1 MKQRQKSI
9 LFNISK
15 RIYKQH
21 FILTVFLLR
30 FYINS
35 VIFTCPQVTGG
46 TCLCPVH
53 GSPQPGN
60 SREDEVSLLPVC
72 YTGHKRGQVCFVVF
86 FFNLF
91 HCCVC
96 FHLTSVSFSLRALNE
111 MWKCQNMLRNHV
123 KDLLDLVKKPKVGLL
138 QPENV
143 ILTESCLLHF
153 LTILLF
159 YVHYLQS
166 ETSSKAVFAK
176 VMVITSK

>member
-1 MKQRQKSI
+1 MERVFAQYMVPHNLETAERMKCLYYLYATLDTNAVK
-9 LFNISK
+9 
-15 RIYKQH
+15 Y
-21 FILTVFLLR
+21 VLL
-30 FYINS
+30 
-35 VIFTCPQVTGG
+35 C
-46 TCLCPVH
+46 
-53 GSPQPGN
+53 
-60 SREDEVSLLPVC
+60 
-72 YTGHKRGQVCFVVF
+72 F
-86 FFNLF
+86 FFYLF

-143 ILTESCLLHF
+143 IFTESCLLHF